1 MKTQKERAEERKREK
16 LAAMQEQIEQG
27 TLTIRKMTKQ
37 EREEMPPPRPRTA
50 NRRSR

>member
-16 LAAMQEQIEQG
+16 LAAMQDQIEQG
-27 TLTIRKMTKQ
+27 TLKVRKMTKQ
-37 EREEMPPPRPRTA
+37 ERAEMPPPRPRAT